1 MSVRLSIQARLL
13 IVSLAIF
20 TTSACNGSEDAAR
33 AVAISCPP
41 GMTPAAKQSICVHG
55 LCGNGIVD
63 EQEACDDGNIIAG
76 DGCSQ
81 DCRSTESCGNGTV
94 DLAVGEVCDD
104 GNTAPDDRCCSDC
117 RSCPELA
124 VLHADELEAPTE
136 VLLETDPE
144 PCPPAPHGAASAQAA
159 TAQEDPEL
167 AQASM
172 PRPHAHTSTPPR
184 RPTAPITLAAGR
196 LAEQRHLRMGEELA
210 VAQRTIAE
218 LEQRNGALQQS
229 LENALRELT
238 EAQQRLLRG
247 IALR

>member
-1 MSVRLSIQARLL
+1 MSVKLSIQARLL
-13 IVSLAIF
+13 LVSLAIF

-124 VLHADELEAPTE
+124 VLHTDELATPAA
-136 VLLETDPE
+136 VQVETGPE
-144 PCPPAPHGAASAQAA
+144 PCPPAPPGPGGTQTA
-159 TAQEDPEL
+159 TARKGPEP
-167 AQASM
+167 AQTSS
-172 PRPHAHTSTPPR
+172 PRLHAHTSIRATSPP
-184 RPTAPITLAAGR
+184 PLPLGR

-210 VAQRTIAE
+210 AARRTIAE
-218 LEQRNGALQQS
+218 LEQRNSALHQS
-229 LENALRELT
+229 LEGALRALT
-238 EAQQRLLRG
+238 EAQQRLVRG
-247 IALR
+247 ITLR

>member
-13 IVSLAIF
+13 IVSLAII
-20 TTSACNGSEDAAR
+20 TTSACKGSDDTAR
-33 AVAISCPP
+33 AVAITCPP
-41 GMTPAAKQSICVHG
+41 GMSPAAKQGICVHG

-63 EQEACDDGNIIAG
+63 ENETCDDGNVVAG

-124 VLHADELEAPTE
+124 VLHADELEAPAE
-136 VLLETDPE
+136 VLVETEPK
-144 PCPPAPHGAASAQAA
+144 PCPPAPHGADGTQAA
-159 TAQEDPEL
+159 TAQDPES
-167 AQASM
+167 ARAST
-172 PRPHAHTSTPPR
+172 PRSHADTSTSPI

-218 LEQRNGALQQS
+218 LEQRNAVLQQS
-229 LENALRELT
+229 LENARLELT